1 MLLSLFGAP
10 GCDRLVFK
18 TIIQPRRHEDH
29 ASSRIIGIV
38 AGSCTL
44 TTYCCSYCMSFL
56 VRRVLVP
63 VGMPDFA
70 LLLLLGRK
78 QIALLS
84 LVVIVGSRC
93 EMPIPPASRGSVVIV
108 RRI

>member
-10 GCDRLVFK
+10 GGDRLVFK

-44 TTYCCSYCMSFL
+44 TTYCSCCMSFL

-78 QIALLS
+78 QIALLN